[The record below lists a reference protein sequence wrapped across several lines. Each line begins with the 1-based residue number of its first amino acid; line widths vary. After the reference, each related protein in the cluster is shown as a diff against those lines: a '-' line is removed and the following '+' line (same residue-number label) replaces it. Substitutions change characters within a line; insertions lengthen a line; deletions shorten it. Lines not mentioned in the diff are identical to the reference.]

1 MSLPPFVQCSCPLCL
16 LSFRAPSPS
25 RLPILQDSLSSLPYL
40 LKDSPPYPLSFRAPF
55 PPCPLFF
62 RAPSRGLSLLES
74 SLSWAPSSSGL
85 PLLPSPLHHG
95 SLSFK
100 APPLFQDSL
109 SSLPPLLQDFL
120 SSFPLFIMAPSP
132 SRLPLSVRTPCPPCP
147 LSFRTPSPPFPSSSW
162 LPLLQGSPSLSGLPV
177 LPAPSPSGLPLLLFP
192 LHHGS
197 LSFKAPPLCQD
208 SLSSL
213 PLLSFRTPSPPFPSS
228 SWLPL
233 LQGSPSLSGLPV
245 LPAPSLLQDSLS
257 SFSLFIMAPSPS
269 RLPLS
274 FRTPCPPCPLSPS
287 GLPLL
292 PGPPLFQGSVLW
304 GSLTFRTPSLS

>member
-197 LSFKAPPLCQD
+197 LSFKAPPLFQD

-213 PLLSFRTPSPPFPSS
+213 PP
-228 SWLPL
+228 
-233 LQGSPSLSGLPV
+233 
-245 LPAPSLLQDSLS
+245 LLQDSLS

-292 PGPPLFQGSVLW
+292 LFPLHHGSLSFKAPPLFQD
-304 GSLTFRTPSLS
+304 SLSSLPPLSFRTPSPPRPPSLPGLCPVGLPYL